1 MNHNDQPGLFEIE
14 ARSGGLVV
22 ARHAAPNARM
32 YSWGHIAA
40 QVLCARNLAYLPSHM
55 YVEFANLGDPDERVS
70 PPTTAPTDGLDYYAA
85 LADSPD
91 ADFLRVRLAPAGE
104 IDLDPDYSGL
114 LADNL
119 GNRAWFRAD
128 AVGVAGVHGKP
139 FGPSHGSLIYGV
151 AIAAAP
157 GPDWSGDVLFARA
170 YYPSDRQ
177 FAPAAN
183 LQIGVRYRTTFGT
196 PSDGGSVG

>member
-1 MNHNDQPGLFEIE
+1 M
-14 ARSGGLVV
+14 
-22 ARHAAPNARM
+22 
-32 YSWGHIAA
+32 
-40 QVLCARNLAYLPSHM
+40 
-55 YVEFANLGDPDERVS
+55 
-70 PPTTAPTDGLDYYAA
+70 
-85 LADSPD
+85 
-91 ADFLRVRLAPAGE
+91 
-104 IDLDPDYSGL
+104 
-114 LADNL
+114 
-119 GNRAWFRAD
+119 
-128 AVGVAGVHGKP
+128 AGVHGKP

-170 YYPSDRQ
+170 YYPTDRQ